1 MSKEVKKCSRAK
13 KGVKPVEN
21 EEKKKF
27 LLSYQQSKRAIKRME
42 KVLQEIETIEIDN
55 KMTQQE
61 QGNMQQSTKQKIKEK
76 TLEQVQNCE
85 KVIQQIENMED
96 EKEKD
101 ALIYKYIIG
110 LTEDA
115 AAKEMGYTKRQF
127 QRIVKKAIER
137 FEICR

>member
-1 MSKEVKKCSRAK
+1 M
-13 KGVKPVEN
+13 EN
-21 EEKKKF
+21 EEKKGF
-27 LLSYQQSKRAIKRME
+27 LLSYQQGKRAIKRME
-42 KVLQEIETIEIDN
+42 KVLREIETIEIGN

-61 QGNMQQSTKQKIKEK
+61 RDNMQQNTKQKIKEK
-76 TLEQVQNCE
+76 TLEQVQKCE

-101 ALIYKYIIG
+101 ALTYKYIIG

-127 QRIVKKAIER
+127 QRIVKKAIEH
-137 FEICR
+137 FEV

>member
-1 MSKEVKKCSRAK
+1 MAEEILDAAGQ
-13 KGVKPVEN
+13 KGVKLVEV
-21 EEKKKF
+21 EEKKGF
-27 LLSYQQSKRAIKRME
+27 LLSYQQGKRAIKRME
-42 KVLQEIETIEIDN
+42 KVLQEIETIDN

-61 QGNMQQSTKQKIKEK
+61 RDNMQQSTKQKIKEK
-76 TLEQVQNCE
+76 TMEQVQKCE

-127 QRIVKKAIER
+127 QRIVKKAIEH
-137 FEICR
+137 FEVCH

>member
-1 MSKEVKKCSRAK
+1 MPKEAKRCSRA

-21 EEKKKF
+21 EEKKGF
-27 LLSYQQSKRAIKRME
+27 LLSYQQGKRAIKRME
-42 KVLQEIETIEIDN
+42 KVLREIETIEIGN

-61 QGNMQQSTKQKIKEK
+61 RDNMQQNTKQKIKEK
-76 TLEQVQNCE
+76 TLEQVQKCE

-101 ALIYKYIIG
+101 ALTYKYIIG

-127 QRIVKKAIER
+127 QRIVKKAIEH
-137 FEICR
+137 FEV